1 MRLFAPSFQGREAF
15 DAQMRNS
22 YCRALGVAVIPV
34 VLSMALYAEIAGA
47 DDAARISRLE
57 SEIRLLRTR
66 VDEQQ
71 RRIARLEEE
80 LKRQAKEPVVV
91 TIPGRREDRIPAA
104 SPDQLPWH
112 SPDSWTHVSKGMSEE
127 QVTDVLGQPTSVETF
142 GRYKTLFYRGT
153 VAGSGSVSGHVNLL
167 DDCVLAVSPP
177 AFADR

>member
-1 MRLFAPSFQGREAF
+1 MRLFPPLLYGRKAL
-15 DAQMRNS
+15 DAQMTTS
-22 YCRALGVAVIPV
+22 YCRALVVVVIPF
-34 VLSMALYAEIAGA
+34 VLTMALYPKYAGA

-71 RRIARLEEE
+71 RRITRLEDE
-80 LKRQAKEPVVV
+80 LKRQANDPVVG
-91 TIPGRREDRIPAA
+91 TIPGRREDRIPTA

-112 SPDSWTHVSKGMSEE
+112 SQESWTGVSRGMSEE
-127 QVTDVLGQPTSVETF
+127 QVTDVLGQPTSVEAF

-153 VAGSGSVSGHVNLL
+153 VPGSGSISGHVNLL
-167 DDCVLAVSPP
+167 DDRVLAVSPP

>member
-1 MRLFAPSFQGREAF
+1 
-15 DAQMRNS
+15 
-22 YCRALGVAVIPV
+22 
-34 VLSMALYAEIAGA
+34 MALYSQNAGA

-71 RRIARLEEE
+71 RRIVRLEEQ
-80 LKRQAKEPVVV
+80 LKRQASEPVAA
-91 TIPGRREDRIPAA
+91 TIPAKREDRMPAV
-104 SPDQLPWH
+104 SPDRLLWH
-112 SPDSWTHVSKGMSEE
+112 SPESWTRISKGMSEE

-153 VAGSGSVSGHVNLL
+153 VPGPGAVSGHINLL
-167 DDCVLAVSPP
+167 DDRVLAVTEP